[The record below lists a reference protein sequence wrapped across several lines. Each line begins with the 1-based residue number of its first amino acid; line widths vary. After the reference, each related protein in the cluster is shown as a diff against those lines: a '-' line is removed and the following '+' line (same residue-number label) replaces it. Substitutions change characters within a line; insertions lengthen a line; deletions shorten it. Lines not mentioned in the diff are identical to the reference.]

1 MSAVDFLQ
9 RITLIESI
17 LDDIDESGDG
27 TEYDGN
33 IFVMN
38 SSPESSQ
45 ELEIERGISDFF
57 DASPQILVHKV
68 MNFKSLSDTH
78 QDHTYFGT
86 INTCLP
92 CVLVQ
97 WVYVEL
103 IFTKVRNIK
112 LDRMLEEFFCAH
124 PSYTCILQQD
134 DVNAFLKRL
143 EEVGDKNI
151 VVNTRS
157 DEGSEQ
163 VNLLF
168 DMGVL
173 NTPRRKCETCGTKKE
188 NVMYCKGCFSVAYCS
203 KEHQKIHWKEH
214 KETCKQMK
222 NTRVKSFFKEF
233 TRTVL
238 LSDILQ
244 HVQLSTDNKHCNVFK
259 KVTGTIDLD
268 EKINTVKEYVKKM
281 KKENCS

>member
-17 LDDIDESGDG
+17 LDDIESGGGGD
-27 TEYDGN
+27 TESGGN
-33 IFVMN
+33 VFVMN
-38 SSPESSQ
+38 SSPESSI

-78 QDHTYFGT
+78 QDHTYLGT

-92 CVLVQ
+92 YVLVQ

-112 LDRMLEEFFCAH
+112 LDRMIEEFFCAH
-124 PSYTCILQQD
+124 PSYGTCILQD
-134 DVNAFLKRL
+134 DVKAFLKRL
-143 EEVGDKNI
+143 EEAGDKNI
-151 VVNTRS
+151 VVKTRS
-157 DEGSEQ
+157 YEGSEQ

-173 NTPRRKCETCGTKKE
+173 NTPRRKCETCGTTKE
-188 NVMYCKGCFSVAYCS
+188 NVMYCKSCFSVAYCC

-222 NTRVKSFFKEF
+222 NTQVKSLFKEF

-244 HVQLSTDNKHCNVFK
+244 HVQLSTDNKECNVFK

-268 EKINTVKEYVKKM
+268 EKNNTVKEYAQKM
-281 KKENCS
+281 KEENC